1 MLALDK
7 APRLFLNYLARLR
20 RGQKDAE
27 ATHFDNGN
35 RVDKFNLYF
44 PHNFPYNI
52 NRMKQIPLS
61 ISAQHLINFT
71 FNIIFL
77 ISLTACLMGRNWAR
91 YLFLIVTLINISLGI
106 SLELVTP
113 HPVYRS
119 FWVICFSVVFG
130 FIFYLITIFFLFRPK
145 ASAYFTGRG
154 AISAE

>member
-1 MLALDK
+1 M
-7 APRLFLNYLARLR
+7 
-20 RGQKDAE
+20 QKRP
-27 ATHFDNGN
+27 TSVTVIVWINLIFIILSL
-35 RVDKFNLYF
+35 VLTILIFNF

-130 FIFYLITIFFLFRPK
+130 FIFYLITIFYLFRSK